1 MSEQLLSIALFHK
14 QTAGKQ
20 NHIKSRQVANS
31 NALQYNAI
39 QQHKSPEKLQGGC
52 MRLHES

>member
-39 QQHKSPEKLQGGC
+39 QQHKSPEKMQGGC